1 MKITDKT
8 VNICKY
14 PLIKK
19 KKKKR
24 KGLELGTKGCLL
36 TLFGQKKRKN
46 TNSREGFSISLV
58 FKTITKKIKQSLEK
72 SFLVFL
78 NS

>member
-14 PLIKK
+14 PLI